1 MRIVT
6 DQAWC
11 LTEDGKRVPLRH
23 PLAVSLLV
31 GKGSEIDDAELE
43 RYPLLDEPKRREA
56 HAVKPKEK
64 PAPPSPSKKPE
75 TKGKQIDGPPKTK
88 SIKKPK
94 GRGR

>member
-64 PAPPSPSKKPE
+64 PAPSSKKAD